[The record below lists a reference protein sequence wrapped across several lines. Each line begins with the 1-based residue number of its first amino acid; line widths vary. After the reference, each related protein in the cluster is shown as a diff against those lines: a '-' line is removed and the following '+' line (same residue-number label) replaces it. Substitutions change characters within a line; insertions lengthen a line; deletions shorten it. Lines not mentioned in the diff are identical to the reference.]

1 MITEPK
7 ALGSLANMNQFFKKS
22 MVLISMVTLIG
33 GQALIIPQA
42 QAATTYVDTTFTV
55 NDENYAA
62 IDFQAPRAGDYQVS
76 FFTDGDEV
84 GGVAVVVADPGGEIY
99 SIDFS
104 TNVLPIVFALDKG
117 GLYTFLVTL
126 GLDQPESDINLV
138 IEDAQVIPEES
149 TPTKAPGST
158 PVKIIPK
165 YSPSKKTATQVSQA
179 LTTKYR
185 YMYFVENDKVMKD
198 VFGTGWKNF
207 GGLMSRD
214 SRSAL
219 GGKFIFSG
227 KLPAKYR
234 TKIEIMEFAEDQDAK
249 LETFI
254 VNPKDINV
262 DPKSGIN
269 VLTFTSSVGKI
280 RGSSR
285 YMAFLR
291 IYDSSTNKVAYYRNA
306 DISLNYKMSLLC
318 SSTLLT
324 LTTLRDT
331 SVGFLKSVSL
341 LSTAVNGVFADVIGD
356 EALAKMSKGKRAK
369 ILNALLKINKAG
381 TIADQGLD
389 LIEFAGAVGEGD
401 RVKMKILVKGKI
413 TKELKDKFEIK
424 QSNRAGQF
432 YVEVNATREQ
442 SADLVK
448 FMATQG
454 TANGDLITGTCA
466 K

>member
-1 MITEPK
+1 
-7 ALGSLANMNQFFKKS
+7 
-22 MVLISMVTLIG
+22 MVALIG
-33 GQALIIPQA
+33 SQALILPVA
-42 QAATTYVDTTFTV
+42 QASVTYVDTTFTV
-55 NDENYAA
+55 NDESYAA
-62 IDFQAPRAGDYQVS
+62 IDFQAPSAGDYQVS

-104 TNVLPIVFALDKG
+104 TNVLPIVFTLDKG
-117 GLYTFLVTL
+117 GLYTFLITL
-126 GLDQPESDINLV
+126 GLDQLESEINLV
-138 IEDAQVIPEES
+138 IEDAQAIPEES

-165 YSPSKKTATQVSQA
+165 YSPPKKTATQVSQA

-198 VFGTGWKNF
+198 VFGTGWKNA

-214 SRSAL
+214 STSAL
-219 GGKFIFSG
+219 GGQYIFSG

-249 LETFI
+249 LQTFTI
-254 VNPKDINV
+254 VKNEMKTTN
-262 DPKSGIN
+262 GIN
-269 VLTFTSSVGKI
+269 VLSFTSSVGKI

-285 YMAFLR
+285 YVALLY

-356 EALAKMSKGKRAK
+356 GALAKMNPAKRAK

-401 RVKMKILVKGKI
+401 RVKMKVLVKGKI

-424 QSNRAGQF
+424 PASKAGQF
-432 YVEVNATREQ
+432 YVVVNATREQ

-448 FMATQG
+448 FMSTQG
-454 TANGDLITGTCA
+454 NANGDLITATCA

>member
-1 MITEPK
+1 MV
-7 ALGSLANMNQFFKKS
+7 AL
-22 MVLISMVTLIG
+22 VG
-33 GQALIIPQA
+33 GQALILPEA
-42 QAATTYVDTTFTV
+42 QAANIYVDTTFTV
-55 NDENYAA
+55 NDESYAA
-62 IDFQAPRAGDYQVS
+62 IDFQAPSAGDYQVS

-104 TNVLPIVFALDKG
+104 TNVLPIVFTLDKG
-117 GLYTFLVTL
+117 GLYTFLISL
-126 GLDQPESDINLV
+126 GLDQLESEINLV
-138 IEDAQVIPEES
+138 IEDAQVVPEES

-165 YSPSKKTATQVSQA
+165 YSPPKKTATQVSQA

-198 VFGTGWKNF
+198 VFGTGWKNA

-214 SRSAL
+214 STSAL
-219 GGKFIFSG
+219 GGQYIFSG

-249 LETFI
+249 LQTFTI
-254 VNPKDINV
+254 VKNEMKTTN
-262 DPKSGIN
+262 GIN

-285 YMAFLR
+285 YVALLY

-356 EALAKMSKGKRAK
+356 GALAKMNPAKRAK

-401 RVKMKILVKGKI
+401 RVKMKVLVKGKI

-424 QSNRAGQF
+424 PASKAGQF
-432 YVEVNATREQ
+432 YVVVNATREQ

-448 FMATQG
+448 FMSTQG
-454 TANGDLITGTCA
+454 NANGDLITATCA

>member
-1 MITEPK
+1 M
-7 ALGSLANMNQFFKKS
+7 LGPLLVHINQSSKKLVVFLSLIAVFCGQI
-22 MVLISMVTLIG
+22 LIAPG
-33 GQALIIPQA
+33 A
-42 QAATTYVDTTFTV
+42 QAANTYVDTTFIV
-55 NDENYAA
+55 NDESYAA
-62 IDFQAPRAGDYQVS
+62 IDFQAPSAGDYQVS

-104 TNVLPIVFALDKG
+104 TNVLPIVFTLDKG
-117 GLYTFLVTL
+117 GLYTFLITL
-126 GLDQPESDINLV
+126 GLDQLESEINLV
-138 IEDAQVIPEES
+138 IEDAQVVPEES

-165 YSPSKKTATQVSQA
+165 YSPPKKTATQVSQA

-198 VFGTGWKNF
+198 VFGTGWKNA

-214 SRSAL
+214 STSAL
-219 GGKFIFSG
+219 GGQYIFSG
-227 KLPAKYR
+227 KLPPKYR

-249 LETFI
+249 LQTFTI
-254 VNPKDINV
+254 VKNEMKTTN
-262 DPKSGIN
+262 GIN
-269 VLTFTSSVGKI
+269 ILTFTSSVGKI

-285 YMAFLR
+285 YVALLY

-356 EALAKMSKGKRAK
+356 GALAKMNPAKRAK

-401 RVKMKILVKGKI
+401 RVKMKVLVKGKI

-424 QSNRAGQF
+424 PASKAGQF
-432 YVEVNATREQ
+432 YVVVNATREQ

-454 TANGDLITGTCA
+454 NANGDLITATCA

>member
-1 MITEPK
+1 MSHLLLIH
-7 ALGSLANMNQFFKKS
+7 MNKYSKK
-22 MVLISMVTLIG
+22 
-33 GQALIIPQA
+33 LIIFISLIAVFCAQIVIAPSA

-55 NDENYAA
+55 NDESYAA
-62 IDFQAPRAGDYQVS
+62 IDFQAPQAGDYQVS

-104 TNVLPIVFALDKG
+104 TNELPLVFTLEKG
-117 GLYTFLVTL
+117 GIYTFLVTL
-126 GLDQPESDINLV
+126 GLDQLESEINLV
-138 IEDAQVIPEES
+138 IEDAQAVPEES

-165 YSPSKKTATQVSQA
+165 YSPPKKTATQVSQA

-185 YMYFVENDKVMKD
+185 YMYFVDDKKVTED
-198 VFGTGWKNF
+198 VFGTGWRNAF
-207 GGLMSRD
+207 GFMSRD
-214 SRSAL
+214 STSAL
-219 GGKFIFSG
+219 GGQYIFSG

-249 LETFI
+249 LQTFTVSQKNI
-254 VNPKDINV
+254 RVTTKN
-262 DPKSGIN
+262 GTN

-280 RGSSR
+280 RGNSK
-285 YMAFLR
+285 YMALLYL
-291 IYDSSTNKVAYYRNA
+291 YDANTNKIAYYRNA
-306 DISLNYKMSLLC
+306 DISLDYKMSLLC
-318 SSTLLT
+318 SSTLSTLLT
-324 LTTLRDT
+324 VRDT

-341 LSTAVNGVFADVIGD
+341 LSTAVNGVFADVIG
-356 EALAKMSKGKRAK
+356 EGALAKMNPAKRAK

-413 TKELKDKFEIK
+413 TKELKDKFDIK
-424 QSNRAGQF
+424 PASKAGQF
-432 YVEVNATREQ
+432 YVVVDATREQ

-448 FMATQG
+448 FMSTQG
-454 TANGDLITGTCA
+454 NANGDQITATCA

>member
-1 MITEPK
+1 MDLKT
-7 ALGSLANMNQFFKKS
+7 LRSLANMNQFFKKS
-22 MVLISMVTLIG
+22 MVLLSMVALIG
-33 GQALIIPQA
+33 GQALVLPEA
-42 QAATTYVDTTFTV
+42 QAANIYVDTTFTV
-55 NDENYAA
+55 NDESYAA

-76 FFTDGDEV
+76 FFTNDDEV

-104 TNVLPIVFALDKG
+104 TNVLPIVFTLDKG
-117 GLYTFLVTL
+117 GLYTFLITL
-126 GLDQPESDINLV
+126 GLDQLESEINLV
-138 IEDAQVIPEES
+138 IEDAQAIPEES

-165 YSPSKKTATQVSQA
+165 YSPPKKTATQVSQA

-198 VFGTGWKNF
+198 VFGTGWKNA

-214 SRSAL
+214 STSAL
-219 GGKFIFSG
+219 GGQYIFSG

-249 LETFI
+249 LQTFTI
-254 VNPKDINV
+254 VKKEMKTTN
-262 DPKSGIN
+262 GIN

-285 YMAFLR
+285 YVALLY

-306 DISLNYKMSLLC
+306 DISLDYKMSLLC

-356 EALAKMSKGKRAK
+356 GALAKMNPAKRAK

-401 RVKMKILVKGKI
+401 RVKMKVLVKGKI

-424 QSNRAGQF
+424 PASKAGQF
-432 YVEVNATREQ
+432 YVVVNATREQ

-448 FMATQG
+448 FMSTQG
-454 TANGDLITGTCA
+454 NANGDLITATCA

>member
-1 MITEPK
+1 
-7 ALGSLANMNQFFKKS
+7 MNQFFKKS
-22 MVLISMVTLIG
+22 MVLLSMVALVG
-33 GQALIIPQA
+33 GQALILPEA
-42 QAATTYVDTTFTV
+42 QAANIYVDTTFTV
-55 NDENYAA
+55 NDESYAA

-104 TNVLPIVFALDKG
+104 TNVLPIVFTLDKG
-117 GLYTFLVTL
+117 GLYTFLITL
-126 GLDQPESDINLV
+126 GLDQLESEINLV
-138 IEDAQVIPEES
+138 IEDAQVVPEES

-165 YSPSKKTATQVSQA
+165 YSPPKKTATQVSQA

-198 VFGTGWKNF
+198 VFGTGWKNA

-214 SRSAL
+214 STSAL
-219 GGKFIFSG
+219 GGQYIFSG

-249 LETFI
+249 LQTFTI
-254 VNPKDINV
+254 VKNEMKTTN
-262 DPKSGIN
+262 GIN

-285 YMAFLR
+285 YVALLY

-356 EALAKMSKGKRAK
+356 GALAKMNPAKRAK

-401 RVKMKILVKGKI
+401 RVKMKVLVKGKI

-424 QSNRAGQF
+424 PASKAGQF
-432 YVEVNATREQ
+432 YVVVNATREQ

-448 FMATQG
+448 FMSTQG
-454 TANGDLITGTCA
+454 NANGDLITATCA

>member
-1 MITEPK
+1 
-7 ALGSLANMNQFFKKS
+7 MNQFFKKS
-22 MVLISMVTLIG
+22 MVLLSMVALIG
-33 GQALIIPQA
+33 GQALVLPEA
-42 QAATTYVDTTFTV
+42 QAANIYVDTTFTV
-55 NDENYAA
+55 NDESYAA

-76 FFTDGDEV
+76 FFTNDDEV

-104 TNVLPIVFALDKG
+104 TNVLPIVFTLDKG
-117 GLYTFLVTL
+117 GLYTFLITL
-126 GLDQPESDINLV
+126 GLDQLESEINLV
-138 IEDAQVIPEES
+138 IEDAQVVPEES

-158 PVKIIPK
+158 PVKIVPK
-165 YSPSKKTATQVSQA
+165 YSPPKKTATQVSQA

-198 VFGTGWKNF
+198 VFGTGWKNA

-214 SRSAL
+214 STSAL
-219 GGKFIFSG
+219 GGQYIFSG

-249 LETFI
+249 LQTFTI
-254 VNPKDINV
+254 VKNEMKTTN
-262 DPKSGIN
+262 GIN

-285 YMAFLR
+285 YVALLY

-356 EALAKMSKGKRAK
+356 GALAKMNPAKRAK

-401 RVKMKILVKGKI
+401 RVKMKVLVKGKI

-424 QSNRAGQF
+424 PASKAGQF
-432 YVEVNATREQ
+432 YVVVNATREQ

-448 FMATQG
+448 FMSTQG
-454 TANGDLITGTCA
+454 NANGDLITATCA

>member
-1 MITEPK
+1 
-7 ALGSLANMNQFFKKS
+7 MNQFFKKS
-22 MVLISMVTLIG
+22 MVLISMVALIG
-33 GQALIIPQA
+33 GQALILPEA
-42 QAATTYVDTTFTV
+42 QAANIYVDTTITV
-55 NDENYAA
+55 NDESYAA

-76 FFTDGDEV
+76 FFTNDDEV

-104 TNVLPIVFALDKG
+104 TNVLPIVFTLDKG
-117 GLYTFLVTL
+117 GLYTFLITL
-126 GLDQPESDINLV
+126 GLDQLESEINMV
-138 IEDAQVIPEES
+138 IEDAQAVTEEN
-149 TPTKAPGST
+149 TPGST
-158 PVKIIPK
+158 TTTAPAKIIPK
-165 YSPSKKTATQVSQA
+165 YIPKKKTATQVSQA

-185 YMYFVENDKVMKD
+185 YMYFVNNDEVLKK
-198 VFGTGWKNF
+198 VFGTSWKNAF
-207 GGLMSRD
+207 GFMSRD
-214 SRSAL
+214 AQSAL

-227 KLPAKYR
+227 KLPVKYR
-234 TKIEIMEFAEDQDAK
+234 IKIEIMEFAEDQDTK
-249 LETFI
+249 LQTFTIVKKEIETT
-254 VNPKDINV
+254 N
-262 DPKSGIN
+262 GMN

-285 YMAFLR
+285 YMALLY

-306 DISLNYKMSLLC
+306 DISLDYKMSLLC
-318 SSTLLT
+318 SSTLMT

-341 LSTAVNGVFADVIGD
+341 LSTAVNGVFADVIG
-356 EALAKMSKGKRAK
+356 EESLEKMSKGKKAK

-401 RVKMKILVKGKI
+401 RVKMKVLVKGKI

-424 QSNRAGQF
+424 SSSKAGQF
-432 YVEVNATREQ
+432 YVVVNATREQ

-448 FMATQG
+448 FMASQG
-454 TANGDLITGTCA
+454 SANGDLITATCA

>member
-1 MITEPK
+1 MV
-7 ALGSLANMNQFFKKS
+7 AL
-22 MVLISMVTLIG
+22 VG
-33 GQALIIPQA
+33 GQALILPEA
-42 QAATTYVDTTFTV
+42 QAATTYVDSTFSV
-55 NDENYAA
+55 NDESYAA

-76 FFTDGDEV
+76 FFTDGEEV

-104 TNVLPIVFALDKG
+104 TNELPLVFAVDKG
-117 GLYTFLVTL
+117 GIYTFLVTL
-126 GLDQPESDINLV
+126 GLDQPESEINMV
-138 IEDAQVIPEES
+138 IEDAQAVTEEN
-149 TPTKAPGST
+149 TPGST
-158 PVKIIPK
+158 TTAAPVKVVPK
-165 YSPSKKTATQVSQA
+165 YVPKKKTATQVSQA

-185 YMYFVENDKVMKD
+185 YMYFVNNDEVLKK
-198 VFGTGWKNF
+198 VFGTSWKNAF
-207 GGLMSRD
+207 GFMSRD
-214 SRSAL
+214 AQSAL

-234 TKIEIMEFAEDQDAK
+234 TKIEIMEFARDQNAK
-249 LETFI
+249 LETFT
-254 VNPKDINV
+254 VNPKDIV
-262 DPKSGIN
+262 LDPKSGIN

-285 YMAFLR
+285 YMALLY
-291 IYDSSTNKVAYYRNA
+291 IYDSSTNKVVYYRNA
-306 DISLNYKMSLLC
+306 DVSLDYKMSLLC

-324 LTTLRDT
+324 LTTLQDT

-356 EALAKMSKGKRAK
+356 EALAKMNKGKRAK

-389 LIEFAGAVGEGD
+389 LIEFAGAVGAKD
-401 RVKMKILVKGKI
+401 RVQMKILVKGKI
-413 TKELKDKFEIK
+413 TKELKDKFDIQPYK
-424 QSNRAGQF
+424 AGQF
-432 YVEVNATREQ
+432 YVVVNATREQ

-454 TANGDLITGTCA
+454 SANGDAITATCA
-466 K
+466 R

>member
-1 MITEPK
+1 MTDIN
-7 ALGSLANMNQFFKKS
+7 ALGSRAELKKFSKKALALLS
-22 MVLISMVTLIG
+22 LITVFCGQILI
-33 GQALIIPQA
+33 APVA
-42 QAATTYVDTTFTV
+42 QASVTYVDTTFTV
-55 NDENYAA
+55 NDESYAA
-62 IDFQAPRAGDYQVS
+62 IDFQAPRAGNYQVS
-76 FFTDGDEV
+76 FFTDGEEV

-104 TNVLPIVFALDKG
+104 TNELPLVFALDKG
-117 GLYTFLVTL
+117 GIYTFLVTL
-126 GLDQPESDINLV
+126 GLDQSESEINLV
-138 IEDAQVIPEES
+138 IEDAQVVTEES
-149 TPTKAPGST
+149 TPGST
-158 PVKIIPK
+158 STTAPVKIVPK
-165 YSPSKKTATQVSQA
+165 YSPKKKTATQVSQA

-185 YMYFVENDKVMKD
+185 YMYFVEYDKVMKD

-214 SRSAL
+214 SKSAL

-234 TKIEIMEFAEDQDAK
+234 TKIEIMEFARDQDAK
-249 LETFI
+249 LQTFTVVKNEI
-254 VNPKDINV
+254 TTTN
-262 DPKSGIN
+262 GMN

-280 RGSSR
+280 RGSSK
-285 YMAFLR
+285 YVALLY
-291 IYDSSTNKVAYYRNA
+291 IYDTSTNKVAYYRNA
-306 DISLNYKMSLLC
+306 DVSLDYKMSLLC

-356 EALAKMSKGKRAK
+356 GALAKMNPAKRAK

-413 TKELKDKFEIK
+413 TKELKEKFEIK
-424 QSNRAGQF
+424 QSNTAGQF

-454 TANGDLITGTCA
+454 KANGDLISGTCS
-466 K
+466 

>member
-1 MITEPK
+1 MI
-7 ALGSLANMNQFFKKS
+7 LLSIVS
-22 MVLISMVTLIG
+22 LIG
-33 GQALIIPQA
+33 SQALILPVA

-55 NDENYAA
+55 NDESYAA

-104 TNVLPIVFALDKG
+104 TNVLPIVFTLDKG
-117 GLYTFLVTL
+117 GLYTFLITL
-126 GLDQPESDINLV
+126 GLDQLESEINLV
-138 IEDAQVIPEES
+138 IEDAQVVPEES

-165 YSPSKKTATQVSQA
+165 YSPPKKTATQVSQA

-198 VFGTGWKNF
+198 VFGTGWKNA

-214 SRSAL
+214 STSAL
-219 GGKFIFSG
+219 GGQYIFSG

-249 LETFI
+249 LQTFTI
-254 VNPKDINV
+254 VKNEMKTTN
-262 DPKSGIN
+262 GIN

-285 YMAFLR
+285 YVALLY

-356 EALAKMSKGKRAK
+356 GALAKMNPAKRAK

-401 RVKMKILVKGKI
+401 RVKMKVLVKGKI

-424 QSNRAGQF
+424 PASKAGQF
-432 YVEVNATREQ
+432 YVVVNATREQ

-448 FMATQG
+448 FMSTQG
-454 TANGDLITGTCA
+454 NANGDLITATCA

>member
-1 MITEPK
+1 MSH
-7 ALGSLANMNQFFKKS
+7 LLLAHMNKYSKK
-22 MVLISMVTLIG
+22 
-33 GQALIIPQA
+33 LIIFISLIAVFCAQIVIAPSA

-55 NDENYAA
+55 NDESYAA

-104 TNVLPIVFALDKG
+104 TNVLPIVFTLDKG

-126 GLDQPESDINLV
+126 GLDQPESEINLV
-138 IEDAQVIPEES
+138 IEDAQVVPEES

-165 YSPSKKTATQVSQA
+165 YSPPKKTATQVSQA

-185 YMYFVENDKVMKD
+185 YMYFVDDKKVTED
-198 VFGTGWKNF
+198 VFGTGWRNAF
-207 GGLMSRD
+207 GFMSRD
-214 SRSAL
+214 STSAL
-219 GGKFIFSG
+219 GGQYIFSG

-234 TKIEIMEFAEDQDAK
+234 TKIEIMEFADDQDAK
-249 LETFI
+249 LQTFTVSQKNI
-254 VNPKDINV
+254 HVTTKN
-262 DPKSGIN
+262 GTN

-280 RGSSR
+280 RGNSK
-285 YMAFLR
+285 YMALLYL
-291 IYDSSTNKVAYYRNA
+291 YDANTNKIAYYRNA
-306 DISLNYKMSLLC
+306 DISLDYKMSLLC
-318 SSTLLT
+318 SSTLSTLLT
-324 LTTLRDT
+324 VRDT

-341 LSTAVNGVFADVIGD
+341 LSTAVNGVFADVIG
-356 EALAKMSKGKRAK
+356 EGALAKMNPAKRAK

-413 TKELKDKFEIK
+413 TKELKDKFDIK
-424 QSNRAGQF
+424 PASKAGQF
-432 YVEVNATREQ
+432 YVVVDATREQ

-448 FMATQG
+448 FMSTQG
-454 TANGDLITGTCA
+454 NANGDQITATCA

>member
-1 MITEPK
+1 MTDIN
-7 ALGSLANMNQFFKKS
+7 ALGSRAELKKFSKKALALLS
-22 MVLISMVTLIG
+22 LITVFCGQILI
-33 GQALIIPQA
+33 APVA
-42 QAATTYVDTTFTV
+42 QASVTYVDTTFTV
-55 NDENYAA
+55 NDESYAA
-62 IDFQAPRAGDYQVS
+62 IDFQAPRAGNYQVS

-104 TNVLPIVFALDKG
+104 TNELPLVFALDKG
-117 GLYTFLVTL
+117 GIYTFLVTL
-126 GLDQPESDINLV
+126 GLDQSETEINLV
-138 IEDAQVIPEES
+138 IEDAQVITEES
-149 TPTKAPGST
+149 TPGST
-158 PVKIIPK
+158 STTAPVKIVPK
-165 YSPSKKTATQVSQA
+165 YSPKKKTATQVSQA

-185 YMYFVENDKVMKD
+185 YMYFVEYDKVMKD

-214 SRSAL
+214 SKSAL

-234 TKIEIMEFAEDQDAK
+234 TKIEIMEFARDQDAK
-249 LETFI
+249 LQTFTVVKNEI
-254 VNPKDINV
+254 TTTN
-262 DPKSGIN
+262 GMN

-280 RGSSR
+280 RGSSK
-285 YMAFLR
+285 YVALLY
-291 IYDSSTNKVAYYRNA
+291 IYDTSTNKVAYYRNA
-306 DISLNYKMSLLC
+306 DVSLDYKMSLLC

-356 EALAKMSKGKRAK
+356 GALAKMNPAKRAK

-413 TKELKDKFEIK
+413 TKELKEKFEIK
-424 QSNRAGQF
+424 QSNTAGQF

-454 TANGDLITGTCA
+454 KANGDLISGTCS
-466 K
+466 

>member
-1 MITEPK
+1 
-7 ALGSLANMNQFFKKS
+7 
-22 MVLISMVTLIG
+22 MVTLIG
-33 GQALIIPQA
+33 SQALIIPQA

-55 NDENYAA
+55 NDESYAA
-62 IDFQAPRAGDYQVS
+62 IDFQAPRAGNYQVS
-76 FFTDGDEV
+76 IFTDGEEV

-104 TNVLPIVFALDKG
+104 TNELPLVFALDKG
-117 GLYTFLVTL
+117 GIYTFLVTL
-126 GLDQPESDINLV
+126 GLDQPESEINLV
-138 IEDAQVIPEES
+138 IEDAQVVTEES
-149 TPTKAPGST
+149 TPGSTSTTT
-158 PVKIIPK
+158 PVKIVPK
-165 YSPSKKTATQVSQA
+165 YSPKKKTATQVSQA

-185 YMYFVENDKVMKD
+185 YMYFVEYDKVMKD

-214 SRSAL
+214 SKSAL

-234 TKIEIMEFAEDQDAK
+234 TKIEIMEFARDQDAK
-249 LETFI
+249 LQTFTVVKNEI
-254 VNPKDINV
+254 TTTN
-262 DPKSGIN
+262 GMN

-280 RGSSR
+280 RGSSK
-285 YMAFLR
+285 YVALLY
-291 IYDSSTNKVAYYRNA
+291 IYDTSTNKVAYYRNA
-306 DISLNYKMSLLC
+306 DVSLDYKMSLLC

-356 EALAKMSKGKRAK
+356 GALAKMNPAKRAK

-413 TKELKDKFEIK
+413 TKELKEKFEIK
-424 QSNRAGQF
+424 PSNTAGQF

-454 TANGDLITGTCA
+454 KANGDLISGTCS
-466 K
+466 

>member
-1 MITEPK
+1 
-7 ALGSLANMNQFFKKS
+7 MNTYFKKL
-22 MVLISMVTLIG
+22 VITLSVG
-33 GQALIIPQA
+33 ALLSSQALILPEA
-42 QAATTYVDTTFTV
+42 QAATMYVDTNITV
-55 NDENYAA
+55 DDEGYTA

-104 TNVLPIVFALDKG
+104 TNVLPIVFTLDKG
-117 GLYTFLVTL
+117 GLYTFLITL
-126 GLDQPESDINLV
+126 GLDQLESEINMV
-138 IEDAQVIPEES
+138 IEDAQAVTEEN
-149 TPTKAPGST
+149 TPGST
-158 PVKIIPK
+158 TTTAPAKIIPK
-165 YSPSKKTATQVSQA
+165 YIPKKKTATQVSQA

-185 YMYFVENDKVMKD
+185 YMYFVNDKKVMED
-198 VFGTGWKNF
+198 VFGTGWKNA
-207 GGLMSRD
+207 GGFMSRD
-214 SRSAL
+214 STSAL
-219 GGKFIFSG
+219 GGQYIFSG

-234 TKIEIMEFAEDQDAK
+234 IKIEIMEFAEDQDAK
-249 LETFI
+249 LQTFTI
-254 VNPKDINV
+254 VKKEMKTTN
-262 DPKSGIN
+262 GIN

-285 YMAFLR
+285 YTALLY

-331 SVGFLKSVSL
+331 SVATLKSVSL
-341 LSTAVNGVFADVIGD
+341 LSTAVNGVFADVIG
-356 EALAKMSKGKRAK
+356 EESLEKMNKGKKAK

-401 RVKMKILVKGKI
+401 RVKMKVLVKGKI

-424 QSNRAGQF
+424 PSDKAGQF
-432 YVEVNATREQ
+432 YVVVNATREQ

-454 TANGDLITGTCA
+454 NANGDLITATCA

>member
-1 MITEPK
+1 MTDIN
-7 ALGSLANMNQFFKKS
+7 ALGSRAELKKFSKKALALLS
-22 MVLISMVTLIG
+22 LITVFCGQILI
-33 GQALIIPQA
+33 APVA
-42 QAATTYVDTTFTV
+42 QASVTYVDTTFTV
-55 NDENYAA
+55 NDESYAA
-62 IDFQAPRAGDYQVS
+62 IDFQAPRAGNYQVS

-104 TNVLPIVFALDKG
+104 TNELPLVFALDKG
-117 GLYTFLVTL
+117 GIYTFLVTL
-126 GLDQPESDINLV
+126 GLDQSESEINLV
-138 IEDAQVIPEES
+138 IEDAQVVTEES
-149 TPTKAPGST
+149 TPGST
-158 PVKIIPK
+158 STTAPVKIVPK
-165 YSPSKKTATQVSQA
+165 YSPKKKTATQVSQA

-185 YMYFVENDKVMKD
+185 YMYFVEYDKVMKD

-214 SRSAL
+214 SKSAL

-234 TKIEIMEFAEDQDAK
+234 TKIEIMEFARDQDAK
-249 LETFI
+249 LQTFTVVKNEI
-254 VNPKDINV
+254 TTTN
-262 DPKSGIN
+262 GMN

-280 RGSSR
+280 RGSSK
-285 YMAFLR
+285 YVALLY
-291 IYDSSTNKVAYYRNA
+291 IYDTSTNKVAYYRNA
-306 DISLNYKMSLLC
+306 DVSLDYKMSLLC

-356 EALAKMSKGKRAK
+356 GALAKMNPAKRAK

-413 TKELKDKFEIK
+413 TKELKEKFEIK
-424 QSNRAGQF
+424 QSNTAGQF

-454 TANGDLITGTCA
+454 KANGDLISGTCS
-466 K
+466 

>member
-1 MITEPK
+1 MTDIK
-7 ALGSLANMNQFFKKS
+7 ALGSIAEMKKFSKKS
-22 MVLISMVTLIG
+22 LALLSLITVFCAQILV
-33 GQALIIPQA
+33 APVA
-42 QAATTYVDTTFTV
+42 QASVTYVDTTFTV
-55 NDENYAA
+55 NDESYAA
-62 IDFQAPRAGDYQVS
+62 IDFQAPRAGNYQAS

-104 TNVLPIVFALDKG
+104 TNELPLVFALDRG
-117 GLYTFLVTL
+117 GIYTFLVTL
-126 GLDQPESDINLV
+126 GLDQPESEINLV
-138 IEDAQVIPEES
+138 IEDAQVATEES
-149 TPTKAPGST
+149 TPGSTTTTT
-158 PVKIIPK
+158 PVKIVPK
-165 YSPSKKTATQVSQA
+165 YSPKKKTATQVSQA

-185 YMYFVENDKVMKD
+185 YMYFVEYDKVMQD

-214 SRSAL
+214 SSSAL

-234 TKIEIMEFAEDQDAK
+234 TKIEIMEFARDQDAK
-249 LETFI
+249 LQTFT
-254 VNPKDINV
+254 VVKKDITTAN
-262 DPKSGIN
+262 GMN

-280 RGSSR
+280 RGSSK
-285 YMAFLR
+285 YVALLY
-291 IYDSSTNKVAYYRNA
+291 IYDTSTNKVAYYRNA
-306 DISLNYKMSLLC
+306 DVSLDYKMSLLC

-356 EALAKMSKGKRAK
+356 GALAKMNPAKRAK

-413 TKELKDKFEIK
+413 TKELKEKFEIK
-424 QSNRAGQF
+424 PSNTAGQF

-454 TANGDLITGTCA
+454 KANGDLISGTCS
-466 K
+466 

>member
-1 MITEPK
+1 MTNIK
-7 ALGSLANMNQFFKKS
+7 ALGSRAELKKFSKKALALLS
-22 MVLISMVTLIG
+22 LITVFCGQILI
-33 GQALIIPQA
+33 APVA
-42 QAATTYVDTTFTV
+42 QASVTYVDTTFTV
-55 NDENYAA
+55 NDESYAV
-62 IDFQAPRAGDYQVS
+62 IDFQAPRAGNYQVS
-76 FFTDGDEV
+76 FFTDGEEV

-104 TNVLPIVFALDKG
+104 TNELPLVFALDKG
-117 GLYTFLVTL
+117 GIYTFLVTL
-126 GLDQPESDINLV
+126 GLDQSESEINLV
-138 IEDAQVIPEES
+138 IEDAQAVTEDS
-149 TPTKAPGST
+149 TPGST
-158 PVKIIPK
+158 STIAPVKIVPK
-165 YSPSKKTATQVSQA
+165 YSPKKKTATQVSQA

-185 YMYFVENDKVMKD
+185 YMYFVEYDKVMKD

-214 SRSAL
+214 SKSAL

-234 TKIEIMEFAEDQDAK
+234 TKIEIMEFARDQDAK
-249 LETFI
+249 LQTFTVVKNEI
-254 VNPKDINV
+254 TTTN
-262 DPKSGIN
+262 GMN
-269 VLTFTSSVGKI
+269 VLTFTSSIGKI
-280 RGSSR
+280 RGSSK
-285 YMAFLR
+285 YVALLY
-291 IYDSSTNKVAYYRNA
+291 IYDTSTNKVAYYRNA
-306 DISLNYKMSLLC
+306 DVSLDYKMSLLC

-356 EALAKMSKGKRAK
+356 GALAKMNPAKRAK

-413 TKELKDKFEIK
+413 TKELKEKFEIK
-424 QSNRAGQF
+424 PSNTAGQF

-454 TANGDLITGTCA
+454 KANGDLISGTCS
-466 K
+466 

>member
-1 MITEPK
+1 
-7 ALGSLANMNQFFKKS
+7 MNKYSKK
-22 MVLISMVTLIG
+22 
-33 GQALIIPQA
+33 LIIFISLIAVFCAQIVIAPSA

-55 NDENYAA
+55 NDESYAA
-62 IDFQAPRAGDYQVS
+62 IDFQAPQAGDYQVS

-104 TNVLPIVFALDKG
+104 TNELPLVFTLEKG
-117 GLYTFLVTL
+117 GIYTFLVTL
-126 GLDQPESDINLV
+126 GLDQLESEINLV
-138 IEDAQVIPEES
+138 IEDAQAVPEES

-165 YSPSKKTATQVSQA
+165 YSPPKKTATQVSQA

-185 YMYFVENDKVMKD
+185 YMYFVDDKKVTED
-198 VFGTGWKNF
+198 VFGTGWRNAF
-207 GGLMSRD
+207 GFMSRD
-214 SRSAL
+214 STSAL
-219 GGKFIFSG
+219 GGQYIFSG

-249 LETFI
+249 LQTFTVSQKNI
-254 VNPKDINV
+254 RVTTKN
-262 DPKSGIN
+262 GTN

-280 RGSSR
+280 RGNSK
-285 YMAFLR
+285 YMALLYL
-291 IYDSSTNKVAYYRNA
+291 YDANTNKIAYYRNA
-306 DISLNYKMSLLC
+306 DISLDYKMSLLC
-318 SSTLLT
+318 SSTLSTLLT
-324 LTTLRDT
+324 VRDT

-341 LSTAVNGVFADVIGD
+341 LSTAVNGVFADVIG
-356 EALAKMSKGKRAK
+356 EGALAKMNPAKRAK

-413 TKELKDKFEIK
+413 TKELKDKFDIK
-424 QSNRAGQF
+424 PASKAGQF
-432 YVEVNATREQ
+432 YVVVDATREQ

-448 FMATQG
+448 FMSTQG
-454 TANGDLITGTCA
+454 NANGDQITATCA